1 MSATEDQFDVLIRN
15 GQLYDGTGIPPRAGD
30 IGIRSGRIAGI
41 GDLTQAIGDEEID
54 ASGLA
59 VAPGFIDTHTH
70 DDLGLLTDPDMS
82 CKVSQGVT
90 TVVTGNCGFSIAP
103 VYGDRRPPFVSRES
117 DEPGQFRFETVDAY
131 FDALDKAPAAAN
143 SVFLVGHGTLRA
155 NLMPSLAEPASASE
169 ISAMR
174 SDVRAAMKAG
184 AWGLSTGLFYPGS
197 RAAPTEEVMALCE
210 EVAPFGGIYAT
221 HIRDEG
227 AKLEESV
234 DEALD
239 IAKHAGI
246 AAVLSHHK
254 ASGAKHHGK
263 VVKTLLNITAR
274 SRDQKIGLDVY
285 PYIAGSTML
294 MPARTMEAA
303 KILITWS
310 EPMPEASGRDLQ
322 ELADEH
328 GVALDEMAE
337 RLQPAG
343 AIYFTLSEEDVQRVL
358 SYPESMIG
366 SDGLF
371 HDQHPH
377 PRLWGTFPRVL
388 GHYAREMGLMPME
401 EAVRRMT
408 GLPAEKLGLEDRGII
423 QDGAIADL
431 TLFDPA
437 TVIDTATFDNPIQ
450 ASDGIHTVMT
460 AGRPVWQ
467 NGKPTGQTPGN
478 LIRCVTQE

>member
-1 MSATEDQFDVLIRN
+1 MTASEDRFDVLIRN
-15 GQLYDGTGIPPRAGD
+15 GQLYDGTGTAPASND
-30 IGIRSGRIAGI
+30 VGIRGDRVAAV
-41 GDLTQAIGDEEID
+41 GDLQHAEGDDEID

-103 VYGDRRPPFVSRES
+103 VYGQRRPPFVSRET
-117 DEPGQFRFETVDAY
+117 DDPGQYRFETVAAY
-131 FDALDKAPAAAN
+131 FDALDKAPAATN

-155 NLMPSLAEPASASE
+155 NLMPELAEPASKSE
-169 ISAMR
+169 IEAMR
-174 SDVRAAMKAG
+174 SDIRSAMAAG

-197 RAAPTEEVMALCE
+197 RAAPTEEVMALAE
-210 EVAPFGGIYAT
+210 EVAPFGGLYAT

-227 AKLEESV
+227 AMLEESV

-246 AAVLSHHK
+246 PAILSHHK

-263 VVKTLLNITAR
+263 VVKTLENITVR
-274 SRDQKIGLDVY
+274 SKDQKIGLDVY

-294 MPARTMEAA
+294 MPMRIMDAE

-310 EPMPEASGRDLQ
+310 EQIPEASGRDLQ

-328 GVALDEMAE
+328 GVAIDEMVE
-337 RLQPAG
+337 RLLPAG

-371 HDQHPH
+371 HDKHPH

-388 GHYAREMGLMPME
+388 GHYARDLGLMPME

-408 GLPAEKLGLEDRGII
+408 SLPAEKIGLNDRGII
-423 QDGAIADL
+423 REGAMADI
-431 TLFDPA
+431 TLFDPE

-450 ASDGIHTVMT
+450 ASAGIHTVMT
-460 AGRPVWQ
+460 AGQLIWRA
-467 NGKPTGQTPGN
+467 GAPTGETPGR
-478 LIRCVTQE
+478 LIRRP

>member
-1 MSATEDQFDVLIRN
+1 MTTASEDRFDTLIKG
-15 GQLYDGTGIPPRAGD
+15 GQIYDGTGAAPVAGD
-30 IGIRSGRIAGI
+30 VGILDGSIAEIGELSHASGE
-41 GDLTQAIGDEEID
+41 QEID

-103 VYGDRRPPFVSRES
+103 VYGERRPPFVTRES
-117 DEPGQFRFETVDAY
+117 DSSGKYHFETVAAY
-131 FDALDKAPAAAN
+131 FDALDRQPAAAN
-143 SVFLVGHGTLRA
+143 SVFLVGHGTLRG
-155 NLMPSLAEPASASE
+155 NLLPSLSEPADANE
-169 ISAMR
+169 IATMR
-174 SDVRAAMKAG
+174 ADVKAAMEAG

-197 RAAPTEEVMALCE
+197 RAAPTEEVMALAE
-210 EVAPFGGIYAT
+210 EVALFDGLYAT

-227 AKLEESV
+227 AQLEESV

-246 AAVLSHHK
+246 PAILSHHK
-254 ASGAKHHGK
+254 ASGARYHGK
-263 VVKTLLNITAR
+263 VVNTLKNIEER

-285 PYIAGSTML
+285 PYIAGSTIL
-294 MPARTMEAA
+294 MPMKTMEAA
-303 KILITWS
+303 KVLITWS
-310 EPMPEASGRDLQ
+310 DPIPEASGRDLK

-328 GVALDEMAE
+328 GVSVEEMVE
-337 RLQPAG
+337 RLLPAG

-358 SYPESMIG
+358 SYEDSMIG

-371 HDQHPH
+371 HDKHPH

-388 GHYAREMGLMPME
+388 GHYARELGLMPMA

-408 GLPAEKLGLEDRGII
+408 SLPAAKLGLEDRGVIRE
-423 QDGAIADL
+423 GAIADL

-437 TVIDTATFDNPIQ
+437 TVIDTATFENPIQ
-450 ASDGIHTVMT
+450 ASEGIHTVMT
-460 AGRPVWQ
+460 AGIPIWQ
-467 NGKPTGQTPGN
+467 NGAPTGELPGR
-478 LIRCVTQE
+478 LLRHT